1 VLKHKARVKYVLIA
15 FENKEKRG
23 TYRTEREKGE
33 DDENYTTRRFI
44 KCALNEMLLHD
55 QGDEVEKG

>member
-1 VLKHKARVKYVLIA
+1 LIA

-33 DDENYTTRRFI
+33 NDENYRTRRFI
-44 KCALNEMLLHD
+44 NCDFNETVL
-55 QGDEVEKG
+55 Q